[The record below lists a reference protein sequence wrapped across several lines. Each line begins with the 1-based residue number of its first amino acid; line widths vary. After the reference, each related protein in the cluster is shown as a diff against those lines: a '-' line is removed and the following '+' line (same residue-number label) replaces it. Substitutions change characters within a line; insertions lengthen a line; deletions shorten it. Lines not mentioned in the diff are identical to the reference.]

1 MPRTSSAVSPGE
13 RRLDRRGGHR
23 RAVGTLV
30 ALMALLGA
38 SLPTTA
44 FADTRVPLTGGALDW
59 RINDNMRFQ
68 GSWAQIS
75 TVADGA
81 ERLTVDPMFVGGVAV
96 DLDVFRFPVS
106 EGSTYAPVTGD
117 ATIGFDG
124 AVTVGNSDRGDYTM
138 TLSGMTLDVVDG
150 IATLGATVAG
160 QTAPGTFGG
169 VSIPGGP
176 FGPTRVDAISVF
188 DATVTTSG
196 GAVVLD
202 GAPRHDV
209 GPSGLARGFST
220 AFVGALPSAL
230 SSWFQV
236 TGDDPATTTNVRK
249 LTSPITV
256 QLVPA
261 EEPAPPEDGGGE
273 EPAPAPE
280 DGGGEEETTPTP
292 RQVTATS
299 SAPQVA
305 PGGAVTVSA
314 GGFVPDET
322 LRIELRSDPVE
333 LGTTQA
339 DSDGEARADVT
350 IPADTPPGTHTIAL
364 IGAEQ
369 EATVTLLIAAPAGGQ
384 VTDGALDWGVKA
396 SFRNYILGPIANGT
410 IEASAGADSI
420 GGLFRFAATGGNYDS
435 DGGTLDA
442 TFAGTVRFSGH
453 VVGGSPLLDLA
464 VSDPRVVLGPDGG
477 TLFLDVESLPLS
489 GDERLVASDVAFA
502 ELDLPAGVP
511 APVDGVLTLTDVPAT
526 LTEAGA
532 EAFAGFYVAGED
544 LDPLTIILAIDDA
557 EVALPTLPEDTSG
570 GGGPI
575 AVGVGD
581 RVTAPASPA
590 VPATLP
596 ATGATELALA
606 ALAALLLA
614 SGALMLR
621 TVPARQ
627 ARRSSTS

>member
-1 MPRTSSAVSPGE
+1 MPRTSSAVSPGA
-13 RRLDRRGGHR
+13 RRLDRHDVRP

-30 ALMALLGA
+30 VLMALLVA
-38 SLPTTA
+38 SLPTAA

-81 ERLTVDPMFVGGVAV
+81 ERLTVDPVFVGGVAV

-106 EGSTYAPVTGD
+106 EGSTYDPVTGD
-117 ATIGFDG
+117 ASIGFDG
-124 AVTVGNSDRGDYTM
+124 AITVGNSDRGDYTM

-202 GAPRHDV
+202 GAPRHDL

-220 AFVGALPSAL
+220 AFVGAVPPAL

-256 QLVPA
+256 RLVPA
-261 EEPAPPEDGGGE
+261 EEPPPAPEDGGGE
-273 EPAPAPE
+273 EPAPVPEDGGGEEPASAPE
-280 DGGGEEETTPTP
+280 DGGGEEPVPAP

-305 PGGAVTVSA
+305 AGGEVTVSA
-314 GGFVPDET
+314 SGFVPDET

-339 DSDGEARADVT
+339 DSDGEASADVT

-369 EATVTLLIAAPAGGQ
+369 EATVSLLIEGREGGQ

-420 GGLFRFAATGGNYDS
+420 GELFRFPATGGNYDS
-435 DGGTLDA
+435 DAGTLDA

-453 VVGGSPLLDLA
+453 VVGGSPLLDLT

-477 TLFLDVESLPLS
+477 TLFLA
-489 GDERLVASDVAFA
+489 VASNGSSCCHVRDDDRRRSRPR
-502 ELDLPAGVP
+502 DLHDQGKAADGHHRDDRAGPHGGRDDRTAPYRGHRGHRVRSRSVP
-511 APVDGVLTLTDVPAT
+511 
-526 LTEAGA
+526 ERC
-532 EAFAGFYVAGED
+532 
-544 LDPLTIILAIDDA
+544 
-557 EVALPTLPEDTSG
+557 
-570 GGGPI
+570 GGPRR
-575 AVGVGD
+575 VGRPPGGAASGVAHGACRRPD
-581 RVTAPASPA
+581 RPDRRRARTAALDRRHGGRRWQP
-590 VPATLP
+590 
-596 ATGATELALA
+596 ALA
-606 ALAALLLA
+606 
-614 SGALMLR
+614 
-621 TVPARQ
+621 
-627 ARRSSTS
+627 

>member
-1 MPRTSSAVSPGE
+1 MPRTSSAVSPGA
-13 RRLDRRGGHR
+13 RRLDRDGVRR
-23 RAVGTLV
+23 RAVGTLM
-30 ALMALLGA
+30 ALMALLVA

-59 RINDNMRFQ
+59 RINDDMRFQ

-81 ERLTVDPMFVGGVAV
+81 ERLTVDPVFVGGVAV

-106 EGSTYAPVTGD
+106 EGSIYDPVTGD
-117 ATIGFDG
+117 ANIGFDG
-124 AVTVGNSDRGDYTM
+124 AITVGNSDRGDYTM

-150 IATLGATVAG
+150 VATLGVTVAG

-169 VSIPGGP
+169 TSIPGGP

-220 AFVGALPSAL
+220 AFVGAVPPAL

-249 LTSPITV
+249 LASPITV
-256 QLVPA
+256 RLVPA
-261 EEPAPPEDGGGE
+261 EEPP
-273 EPAPAPE
+273 PAPE
-280 DGGGEEETTPTP
+280 DGGDEEPTTPTP

-339 DSDGEARADVT
+339 DSDGEASADVT

-369 EATVTLLIAAPAGGQ
+369 EATVTLLIEGPEGGQ

-396 SFRNYILGPIANGT
+396 SFRNYIVGPIANGT

-420 GGLFRFAATGGNYDS
+420 GELFRFPATGGNYDS

-442 TFAGTVRFSGH
+442 MFAGTVRFSGH
-453 VVGGSPLLDLA
+453 VVGGSPLLDLT

-606 ALAALLLA
+606 ALAALLLV

-621 TVPARQ
+621 TVPARE